1 MNILAL
7 DAAGQPRRWLSFE
20 DAITYHAKGAVVWS
34 LGETVVTFR
43 GGTQRDGTESSLSS
57 PSIIA
62 VKGSGFSLEKM
73 GRVVLTNKTLFARD
87 RHVCAYC
94 GGLFTNGQL
103 SRDHVHPI
111 SRGGQDVWTN
121 VVTACIKCNTTKG
134 NKTLESTNLKLL
146 YVPYEPN
153 HYERMILENR
163 NILANQ
169 MEYLLAKVPRTSR
182 LWQKH

>member
-20 DAITYHAKGAVVWS
+20 DAIVYHAKDMVVWS
-34 LGETVVTFR
+34 LGETVVTYR
-43 GGTQRDGTESSLSS
+43 GGTRNDGTESRLSS

-62 VKGSGFSLEKM
+62 IKGTGFSLDKI
-73 GRVVLTNKTLFARD
+73 GKVTLTNKTLFARD
-87 RHVCAYC
+87 RHTCAYC
-94 GGLFTNGQL
+94 GGLFTNGML

-111 SRGGQDVWTN
+111 SKGGQDVWTN

-134 NKTLESTNLKLL
+134 NKLIEDTNLKLL

-163 NILANQ
+163 NILADQ
-169 MEYLLAKVPRTSR
+169 MEYLLAKVPKNSR
-182 LWQKH
+182 VWS